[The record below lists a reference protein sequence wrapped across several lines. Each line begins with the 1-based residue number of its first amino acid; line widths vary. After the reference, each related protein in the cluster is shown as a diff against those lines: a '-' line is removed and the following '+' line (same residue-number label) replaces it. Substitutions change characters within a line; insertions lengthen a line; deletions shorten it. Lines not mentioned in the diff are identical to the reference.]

1 MAAVSVTE
9 RGRGDMSNEALAS
22 AERFAFVLHD
32 MFAMPFEDIAIIVGK
47 TPAAARHLASRARRR
62 MQGAD
67 AMS

>member
-1 MAAVSVTE
+1 
-9 RGRGDMSNEALAS
+9 MSNEALAS

-32 MFAMPFEDIAIIVGK
+32 MLAMPFEDIAIIVGK
-47 TPAAARHLASRARRR
+47 TRAAARHLASRARRR

>member
-1 MAAVSVTE
+1 
-9 RGRGDMSNEALAS
+9 MSNEALAS